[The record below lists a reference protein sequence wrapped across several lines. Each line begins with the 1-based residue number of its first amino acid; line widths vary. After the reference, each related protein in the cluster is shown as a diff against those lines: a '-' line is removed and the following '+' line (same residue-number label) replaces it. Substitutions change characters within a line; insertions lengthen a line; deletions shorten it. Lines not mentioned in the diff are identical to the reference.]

1 MDDIAGKCIIKVLE
15 ASSSTKKKSNMIIE
29 IPLFK
34 VQLSIILIVRLV
46 QRGKQEISEQKR
58 LNAQIRR
65 N

>member
-1 MDDIAGKCIIKVLE
+1 
-15 ASSSTKKKSNMIIE
+15 MIIE